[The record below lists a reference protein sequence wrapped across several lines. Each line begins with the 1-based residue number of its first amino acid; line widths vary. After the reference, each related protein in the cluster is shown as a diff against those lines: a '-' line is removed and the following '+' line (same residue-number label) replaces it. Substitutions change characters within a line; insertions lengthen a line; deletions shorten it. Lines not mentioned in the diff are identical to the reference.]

1 MAKQAGVSIATVSR
15 VLNGS
20 SNVSAKTKEKVLA
33 IMKREDYTPNI
44 FARGLGLNSIKMIGL
59 LCTDV
64 SDIFYAKAVSVIE
77 NALKPL
83 GFNSMLCC
91 TGNNLEDKKKYMD
104 LLLANRVDA
113 LILIGSTFKE
123 KTDNSH
129 IAKVAAQIP
138 TVVINAL
145 IDLPTTYCV
154 VCDQFQAMYDNVH
167 ILHKH
172 GHDRILYLYDVDTY
186 SSNQKLEGY
195 KAAHHDLGLPLHT
208 ELILKVNHNKKDILD
223 TLDSLFKKGITF
235 SAVLATDD
243 YMAICSMHSLIARG
257 YSIPKDIPV
266 IGFNNSMLC
275 ECSIPTLTSVD
286 NMVESLCITAVNL
299 LTDIFQGKNVTHKI
313 TLSAQLIERDSFQS

>member
-1 MAKQAGVSIATVSR
+1 MR
-15 VLNGS
+15 E
-20 SNVSAKTKEKVLA
+20 KTREKVLA
-33 IMKREDYTPNI
+33 IMEKEAYTPNI

-77 NALKPL
+77 NALKPH

-91 TGNNLEDKKKYMD
+91 TGNNLEDKKKYIE

-129 IAKVAAQIP
+129 IAKVSSQIP

-154 VCDQFQAMYDNVH
+154 VCDQFQAMYDNVRL
-167 ILHKH
+167 LHSK
-172 GHDRILYLYDVDTY
+172 GHERILYLYDVDTY
-186 SSNQKLEGY
+186 SSNQKMEGY
-195 KAAHHDLGLPLHT
+195 KAAHRHLGLPIHP
-208 ELILKVNHNKKDILD
+208 ELILQVKHDKQDILNS
-223 TLDSLFKKGITF
+223 LDKLYKQGITF
-235 SAVLATDD
+235 SAVVATDD
-243 YMAICSMHSLIARG
+243 YMAICSMHSLVAKG
-257 YSIPKDIPV
+257 YSIPHDIPV

-275 ECSIPTLTSVD
+275 ECSLPALTSVD
-286 NMVESLCITAVNL
+286 NMVESLCLTAVNL
-299 LTDIFQGKNVTHKI
+299 LTDVFNGKSVSHKI
-313 TLSAQLIERDSFQS
+313 TLSAQLIQRDSFKF